1 MPIGRIAS
9 RDRAQASDSTLTDLL
24 TSMPL
29 DAAMVER
36 LAAVGRLEEFETQR
50 QCAMLECAAEL
61 QAAIDSRE
69 GVRHT
74 RANALQLLA
83 RH

>member
-1 MPIGRIAS
+1 MPIGRIPS

-29 DAAMVER
+29 DPTLVDR

-50 QCAMLECAAEL
+50 QCAMLECAAEM
-61 QAAIDSRE
+61 QTAINSRE
-69 GVRHT
+69 GVRYIL
-74 RANALQLLA
+74 ANAVQLLA
-83 RH
+83 EH